1 VNPWLPQ
8 ASYPCS
14 NFSVTSCFNIQNPT
28 SIEKGSLGHAYTFR
42 IHTGNDDINTAFG
55 LLLPRMISVHAE
67 RCFGTPALLF
77 YRCAAPAKLPIKR
90 VSQEYIVSP
99 RRRMGPSATIGE
111 LLSNPRANLRHTRRE
126 PNAAY
131 LVCYRNGLTQARRPA
146 SPTKTPKRT
155 SRTDELLTLSS
166 MGRTHEAACR
176 SQFT

>member
-1 VNPWLPQ
+1 VNNPTLVLSCGRQ
-8 ASYPCS
+8 ARKSRHRRITKQRRCERLAATASYLCG

-42 IHTGNDDINTAFG
+42 IHTGNGDINTAFG

-90 VSQEYIVSP
+90 VSQEYMVSP
-99 RRRMGPSATIGE
+99 GGDGSQRPGE
-111 LLSNPRANLRHTRRE
+111 
-126 PNAAY
+126 
-131 LVCYRNGLTQARRPA
+131 QARGT
-146 SPTKTPKRT
+146 SGLSSKRVDSGKEAT
-155 SRTDELLTLSS
+155 EVDLLTLSS
-166 MGRTHEAACR
+166 TGRTREAACR